1 MRAWVSLWSA
11 DPLALGRDVDRLAAV
26 ADGFHVDVV
35 DGHFAP
41 HLLFG
46 PDTVRALAARAAGPV
61 IDVHLMVADADA
73 WIDPF
78 ADAGAGL
85 ITVHAQTCADPRA
98 TLGRIAARG
107 VRPGL
112 ALGLEDPVEL
122 AVGLLGHVRRVLVMG
137 TALGVKG
144 AGLDSRT
151 PARVR
156 ALVSAAAAAD
166 VEIVVDGGIRP
177 GTVGA
182 LAAAGADGVVPGS
195 LVFGAEDPVEAVRA
209 LHRL

>member
-1 MRAWVSLWSA
+1 MSLWSA

-46 PDTVRALAARAAGPV
+46 PDTVRALAAHRARPV
-61 IDVHLMVADADA
+61 LDVHLMVADADA

-85 ITVHAQTCADPRA
+85 ITVHVASCADPPA

-112 ALGLEDPVEL
+112 ALGLEDPVET
-122 AVGLLGHVRRVLVMG
+122 AVALLGAVERVLVMG

-156 ALVSAAAAAD
+156 ALTAAVGARD
-166 VEIVVDGGIRP
+166 VEVVVDGGIRP

-182 LAAAGADGVVPGS
+182 LASAGADGVVPGS
-195 LVFGAEDPVEAVRA
+195 LVFGADDPVAAVRA